1 RVLLD
6 AFANLGFLE
15 HVHGMDFTEGLKGR
29 QRRRRESAAWKE
41 GVALHVENNPVLLNF
56 LVETLLELGG
66 HFCSFKWRE
75 LNFFHCSGGKV
86 FNASAW
92 SSPVFSSS
100 WTVR

>member
-1 RVLLD
+1 
-6 AFANLGFLE
+6 
-15 HVHGMDFTEGLKGR
+15 MDFTEGLKGR

-41 GVALHVENNPVLLNF
+41 GIALHVEDDLVLLNF
-56 LVETLLELGG
+56 LVEALLELGG

-75 LNFFHCSGGKV
+75 LNFFHCSGVKV

-92 SSPVFSSS
+92 SSPVFNSS